1 MEIRLLIE
9 SDALAWWQIRLEALE
24 SEPLAFSKS
33 VDEHRATPI
42 ETIALRFRDTPP
54 GTINLG
60 AFENGKLAGTITFM
74 RETAQK
80 EKHKGRIYAV
90 YVSAPYRGRGVAR
103 ALLSKL
109 LEAAKQDSSL
119 EQIVLSVATRQTAAK
134 QLYSSFGFKTYGTEP
149 NALKVGS
156 AYTDEDHMILRIR

>member
-1 MEIRLLIE
+1 MEIRVLVE
-9 SDALAWWQIRLEALE
+9 NDAEAWWQIRLEALE
-24 SEPLAFSKS
+24 SEPLAFSKA
-33 VDEHRATPI
+33 VDEHRATPVD
-42 ETIALRFRDTPP
+42 TIALRFRDTPP

-60 AFENGKLAGTITFM
+60 AFENGKLIGTVTFM

-90 YVSAPYRGRGVAR
+90 YVSPQHRGLGIAR

-109 LEAAKQDSSL
+109 LQAAKKDSSL

-134 QLYSSFGFKTYGTEP
+134 QLYQSFGFETYGTEP

-156 AYTDEDHMILRIR
+156 MYTDEDHMILRIR

>member
-1 MEIRLLIE
+1 
-9 SDALAWWQIRLEALE
+9 
-24 SEPLAFSKS
+24 
-33 VDEHRATPI
+33 
-42 ETIALRFRDTPP
+42 
-54 GTINLG
+54 
-60 AFENGKLAGTITFM
+60 
-74 RETAQK
+74 
-80 EKHKGRIYAV
+80 
-90 YVSAPYRGRGVAR
+90 
-103 ALLSKL
+103 